1 MLETLPYNKFLF
13 HLDEYVTVDN
23 ECSHIL
29 TIEDILSVRE
39 TSEQDKETDDTA
51 DLLLSVTYMYM
62 Y

>member
-13 HLDEYVTVDN
+13 HLEYVTVDN